1 MTSLRSRGRPR
12 KASKAQIVENAMAL
26 YWQDGL
32 ATRSLNELCRQ
43 LEVSKPGLYRE
54 FGGED
59 GLIADCL
66 TLYGQISK
74 NAFEAIISDNQPF
87 NVQLTEF
94 IDQIFTFHDQ
104 FPQGCLLM
112 QASREQRVL
121 GPASLDALQSAGAD
135 FFKMVHSWVRSAQ
148 ERGDIASNVSADV
161 TSFQILAQIH
171 SIHSGLAGGLAKKL
185 VRELTDLS
193 LYAVLPSAQRL
204 H

>member
-87 NVQLTEF
+87 NVQLTGF

-112 QASREQRVL
+112 QASQEQRVL
-121 GPASLDALQSAGAD
+121 GPASLDALQSAGAS

-161 TSFQILAQIH
+161 ASYLILAQIH

>member
-1 MTSLRSRGRPR
+1 
-12 KASKAQIVENAMAL
+12 MAT
-26 YWQDGL
+26 Q
-32 ATRSLNELCRQ
+32 SLNELCRQ
-43 LEVSKPGLYRE
+43 LEVSKPALYRE

-74 NAFEAIISDNQPF
+74 NAFEAIISDNQQF
-87 NVQLTEF
+87 HVQLTRF

-112 QASREQRVL
+112 QANRKQRVL
-121 GPASLDALQSAGAD
+121 GTASLDALQSAGAG

-161 TSFQILAQIH
+161 TSFLILAQIH
-171 SIHSGLAGGLAKKL
+171 CIHSGLAGGLTKKL

>member
-87 NVQLTEF
+87 HVQLTGF

-121 GPASLDALQSAGAD
+121 GTASLGALQSAGAG
-135 FFKMVHSWVRSAQ
+135 FFKMVHSWVHSAQ
-148 ERGDIASNVSADV
+148 ERGDIASNVSADM
-161 TSFQILAQIH
+161 TSHLILAQIH